1 MTSTDR
7 KEPIMISRSLMSGVA
22 AMILFNIV
30 SPSMAGSTAQGISFA
45 SDQSY
50 PESMTW
56 SARQDTFMVGSVRH
70 GLVAKV
76 DKTGKYT
83 VFVHDA
89 RLVSTAGLLVDDK
102 RNTLW
107 VTNSDPGGGDRTG
120 AASKGKLAAV
130 ATYDATTGQPR
141 AYYDLGSLSE
151 GTHFANDIA
160 LDADGNAYVTDSFAP
175 IVYRIDTA
183 GKATIFAQ
191 DPRFT
196 NGDGFKLNG
205 IAWQKDGYLL
215 VGKYNT
221 GELFRV
227 SIADPRKIDPVKLPE
242 TLTGADG
249 IQLIDDQH
257 LIVVQNLGADRTVEL
272 VSADGWASATIV
284 RQERSIMSMPTA
296 AAILGDD
303 VYVLN
308 SRLDTLF
315 DPAADKV
322 GDYLL
327 QKL

>member
-1 MTSTDR
+1 
-7 KEPIMISRSLMSGVA
+7 MISHSLMAGGA
-22 AMILFNIV
+22 AIAFFNIV
-30 SPSMAGSTAQGISFA
+30 SPSMADSTAQGTSFTT
-45 SDQSY
+45 DQSY
-50 PESMTW
+50 PESITW
-56 SARQDTFMVGSVRH
+56 SARQGTFMVGSVRH

-76 DKTGKYT
+76 DKAGKYT
-83 VFVHDA
+83 EFVHDA

-107 VTNSDPGGGDRTG
+107 VTNSDPGVGDRTN
-120 AASKGKLAAV
+120 AATQGKLAGV
-130 ATYDATTGQPR
+130 ATYDATTGQNR

-191 DPRFT
+191 DPRFKD
-196 NGDGFKLNG
+196 GDGFNLNG
-205 IAWQKDGYLL
+205 IAWHKDGYLL

-221 GELFRV
+221 GVLFRV
-227 SIADPRKIDPVKLPE
+227 SIADPGKIERVKLPE
-242 TLTGADG
+242 ALTGADG

-257 LIVVQNLGADRTVEL
+257 LVIVQNLGVDRTVEL
-272 VSADGWASATIV
+272 VSTDGWASATIV
-284 RQERSIMSMPTA
+284 RQKRSIMSMPTA

-315 DPAADKV
+315 DPAAEKV

-327 QKL
+327 QKF

>member
-1 MTSTDR
+1 
-7 KEPIMISRSLMSGVA
+7 MISRSLMAGVA
-22 AMILFNIV
+22 AIAFFNLV
-30 SPSMAGSTAQGISFA
+30 SPSMADSTAHGISFT

-50 PESMTW
+50 PESITW
-56 SARQDTFMVGSVRH
+56 SAKQDTFMVGSVRH
-70 GLVAKV
+70 GLVGKV
-76 DKTGKYT
+76 DEAGKYT

-89 RLVSTAGLLVDDK
+89 KLISTAGLLVDDK

-107 VTNSDPGGGDRTG
+107 VTNSDPGVGDRTN
-120 AASKGKLAAV
+120 AASQGKLAGV
-130 ATYDATTGQPR
+130 ATYDATTGQPL
-141 AYYDLGSLSE
+141 AYHDLGSLSE

-160 LDADGNAYVTDSFAP
+160 LDAGGNAYVTDSFAP

-191 DPRFT
+191 DPRFK
-196 NGDGFKLNG
+196 DGGGFNLNG
-205 IAWQKDGYLL
+205 IAWHKDGYLL

-227 SIADPRKIDPVKLPE
+227 SIADPSEVELVKLPE
-242 TLTGADG
+242 ALTGADG

-257 LIVVQNLGADRTVEL
+257 LVVVQNLGVDRTVEL
-272 VSADGWASATIV
+272 VSTDGWTSATIV
-284 RQERSIMSMPTA
+284 QQERSVMSMPTA
-296 AAILGDD
+296 AAIMGD
-303 VYVLN
+303 VIYVLN

-327 QKL
+327 QKF

>member
-1 MTSTDR
+1 
-7 KEPIMISRSLMSGVA
+7 MISRSLMAGAA
-22 AMILFNIV
+22 AMAFFIA
-30 SPSMAGSTAQGISFA
+30 SPSMADSTAQGISFT

-50 PESMTW
+50 PESVTW
-56 SARQDTFMVGSVRH
+56 SARQDSFMVGSVRH

-76 DKTGKYT
+76 DQAGKYT
-83 VFVHDA
+83 EFVHDA
-89 RLVSTAGLLVDDK
+89 KLISTAGLLVDDK
-102 RNTLW
+102 RNMLW
-107 VTNSDPGGGDRTG
+107 VTNSDPGVGDRTN
-120 AASKGKLAAV
+120 AVTQGKLAGV
-130 ATYDATTGQPR
+130 AKYDATTGQPL

-175 IVYRIDTA
+175 IVYRIDKA
-183 GKATIFAQ
+183 GKATIFAR
-191 DPRFT
+191 DPRFKD
-196 NGDGFKLNG
+196 GDGFNLNG
-205 IAWQKDGYLL
+205 IAWHKDGYLL

-227 SIADPRKIDPVKLPE
+227 SIADPGKIELVKLPE
-242 TLTGADG
+242 PLTGADG

-257 LIVVQNLGADRTVEL
+257 LVVVQNLGADRTVEL

-303 VYVLN
+303 IYVLN

-315 DPAADKV
+315 DPAAGKV

-327 QKL
+327 QKF

>member
-1 MTSTDR
+1 
-7 KEPIMISRSLMSGVA
+7 MISRSLMAGIA
-22 AMILFNIV
+22 AITSFSFV
-30 SPSMAGSTAQGISFA
+30 PPSMAGTTVQKISFT

-50 PESMTW
+50 PESITW
-56 SARQDTFMVGSVRH
+56 SAKQDTFMVGSVRH

-76 DKTGKYT
+76 DEAGKYT

-89 RLVSTAGLLVDDK
+89 KLISTAGLLVDDK

-107 VTNSDPGGGDRTG
+107 VTNSDPGVGDRTN
-120 AASKGKLAAV
+120 AATQGKLAGV
-130 ATYDATTGQPR
+130 ATYDATTGQSR
-141 AYYDLGSLSE
+141 AYYDLSSLSG

-191 DPRFT
+191 DPRFKDD
-196 NGDGFKLNG
+196 DGFNLNG
-205 IAWQKDGYLL
+205 IAWHKDGYLL

-227 SIADPRKIDPVKLPE
+227 SIADPGKIELVKLPE
-242 TLTGADG
+242 PLTGADG

-257 LIVVQNLGADRTVEL
+257 LVVVQNLGVDRTVEL
-272 VSADGWASATIV
+272 VSTDGWASAAIV

-303 VYVLN
+303 IYVLN

-327 QKL
+327 QKF